1 MHCAD
6 RGRTIFSAEPNESQG
21 WVASWDE
28 QEVPR
33 PAHRDTGERY
43 LSYGITRA
51 EIIEYLNQTYGPV
64 FVENLVKHLAQS
76 R

>member
-6 RGRTIFSAEPNESQG
+6 RGRTIFSAKPNESQG
-21 WVASWDE
+21 
-28 QEVPR
+28 VPR
-33 PAHRDTGERY
+33 PAHRDTGKKY
-43 LSYGITRA
+43 LSYGIARA

-64 FVENLVKHLAQS
+64 FVEDLVKHLAQL